1 MHQLQQ
7 KTIGM
12 ALLET
17 AHCQSMAWQYTVMF
31 WSGTSCFTGQCY
43 MIKDVVDVYWESST
57 YLVRSMLSTLLLCF
71 NVLETNGLQYRQQ
84 IESIS

>member
-1 MHQLQQ
+1 
-7 KTIGM
+7 
-12 ALLET
+12 
-17 AHCQSMAWQYTVMF
+17 
-31 WSGTSCFTGQCY
+31 